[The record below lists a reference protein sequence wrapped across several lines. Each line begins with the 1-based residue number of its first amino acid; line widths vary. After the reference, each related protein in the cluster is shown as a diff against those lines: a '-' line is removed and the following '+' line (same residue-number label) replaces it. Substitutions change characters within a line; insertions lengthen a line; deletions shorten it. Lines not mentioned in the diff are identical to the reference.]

1 MMQNK
6 RFKGHCKQCGK
17 EVGAYY
23 KSQVPTFCSY
33 ECSNQWKWDNVRQKQ
48 EKVPVVCTMCGKSF
62 EIAKSDWR
70 LKEGRKHFFC
80 SHDCCG
86 KYYHELKKKEK
97 VCPICGQLHHK
108 SNAITCSIKC
118 GYELKRYNS
127 YKKKHNLLEISY
139 IEYLNRLKIEEEEKN
154 KQKESFTKVLY
165 ADGRIRYY
173 EQEHFVYSGREKDY
187 MKEYHAKNKAKR
199 REKHKKKMQDDEV
212 YKFKVKV
219 RKFISQSFKRRKES
233 KMMHTEEVL
242 GCSFEEFMKHL
253 CSLFREG
260 MTIDNYGEWQ
270 IDHIIPLSTAKTK
283 EDVIRLCH
291 YTNLQPLWAKE
302 NNEKRDKLNYII
314 QDPI

>member
-1 MMQNK
+1 MEQ
-6 RFKGHCKQCGK
+6 RIRYKGKCKQCGK

-33 ECSNQWKWDNVRQKQ
+33 ECSNQWKWDNIRQRKKLK
-48 EKVPVVCTMCGKSF
+48 EYTCAHCGKKF
-62 EIAKSDWR
+62 FVDEKDQRI
-70 LKEGRKHFFC
+70 KEGQTVFY
-80 SHDCCG
+80 CCRACAN
-86 KYYHELKKKEK
+86 KEK
-97 VCPICGQLHHK
+97 WHKEEKICPICGKAHNK
-108 SNAITCSIKC
+108 SKTTTCCRKC
-118 GYELKRYNS
+118 GYELTKYNS
-127 YKKKHNLLEISY
+127 YKKKHNLPELTYLEY
-139 IEYLNRLKIEEEEKN
+139 VNKRQEKERLERER
-154 KQKESFTKVLY
+154 KENSIKVVCSN
-165 ADGRIRYY
+165 GNIRYY
-173 EQEHFVYSGREKDY
+173 EQESFICAGREKEY
-187 MKEYHAKNKAKR
+187 MKEYHAKNKEKR
-199 REKHKKKMQDDEV
+199 REQHKKRMQDDEV

-283 EDVIRLCH
+283 EDIITLCH

-314 QDPI
+314 HDPI

>member
-1 MMQNK
+1 MMQSK

-23 KSQVPTFCSY
+23 KSQVPTFCSHK
-33 ECSNQWKWDNVRQKQ
+33 CSNQWKWDNIRQRKKLK
-48 EKVPVVCTMCGKSF
+48 EYTCAHCGKKF
-62 EIAKSDWR
+62 FVDEKDQRI
-70 LKEGRKHFFC
+70 KEGQVVFY
-80 SHDCCG
+80 CCRACAN
-86 KYYHELKKKEK
+86 KEK
-97 VCPICGQLHHK
+97 WHKEQKICPICGKAHNK
-108 SNAITCSIKC
+108 SKAITCSIKC
-118 GYELKRYNS
+118 GHELKRYNS

-154 KQKESFTKVLY
+154 KQKESFTKVVY